1 MQIFWEV
8 TGYYERLAAEG
19 TTVSQTSLAN
29 LFTDLR
35 AIATDQKCYH
45 LPAVHQSFGLNFLP
59 VNTVT
64 HLMQQ
69 TLGRSPLLADQTLR
83 PFLQNPNDLRSQ
95 QFKYRFVS
103 THLTNNFTKKLEF
116 DDPQIPRDFGDRCE
130 GTYQIPLKNVSNP
143 VIQNIRTEAINNL
156 RGFIQTQTIL
166 VINLALRS
174 NNSELFAVPLPND
187 CTAWVQLNELHEAL
201 QQAIRI
207 LRRESEN
214 SFSNDEPTET
224 VQRLVNAYRVRYPEP
239 VIISDRI
246 PHLTLGNIT
255 PRTDI
260 IIGRGI
266 HRQTLE
272 ELITNAQKFLLI
284 CSYRL
289 EDQAIVE
296 QIAEKSQQIPVWI
309 LTDFSNDVQ
318 DRVDSSMDEQ
328 RESDPMY
335 ANSDFKKR
343 RCLGILRKAGLGF
356 RSGNFH
362 LKTYISE
369 QSAYLGSCNLTGG
382 SLERNG
388 EAGILWQ
395 NTLEHQFLVDYFCYL
410 WTHQTTAQSIPSPNG
425 FCYESLEKFS
435 GSPPHSDRFLDHHAF
450 KTDLSL
456 SLKKFAGQKLLI
468 YTRTFQPQFNLFT
481 NSRNRIYYGNKNY
494 TGLPAKKIPNLH
506 AKIII
511 IGFHVA
517 YIGSQDFAFR
527 PNSLLDL
534 TYKTTNPQEIKLIV
548 QQIKNLHSSHDHT
561 N

>member
-8 TGYYERLAAEG
+8 TGYYERLSAEG
-19 TTVSQTSLAN
+19 TTVSKTSLAN
-29 LFTDLR
+29 LFTDFR
-35 AIATDQKCYH
+35 AIATDQKRYH

-95 QFKYRFVS
+95 QFQYRFVS
-103 THLTNNFTKKLEF
+103 TQLTQRLEP

-187 CTAWVQLNELHEAL
+187 CTAWCKPTQLPQAL
-201 QQAIRI
+201 QRSIHI
-207 LRRESEN
+207 LRNESAN
-214 SFSNDEPTET
+214 SFPNDDLTET

-246 PHLTLGNIT
+246 PHLTLAKIT
-255 PRTDI
+255 PKVDI
-260 IIGRGI
+260 IIGKGI

-296 QIAEKSQQIPVWI
+296 QIAEKSEQIPVWI

-328 RESDPMY
+328 RESDPRY
-335 ANSDFKKR
+335 ANSDLKKR

-388 EAGILWQ
+388 EAGMLWQ
-395 NTLEHQFLVDYFCYL
+395 NTSEHQFLVEYFRYL
-410 WTHQTTAQSIPSPNG
+410 WTHQATSQSIPSPNG
-425 FCYESLEKFS
+425 FCNESLETIS
-435 GSPPHSDRFLDHHAF
+435 GSPPKSDRFLDHHAF
-450 KTDLSL
+450 KKDLSL
-456 SLKKFAGQKLLI
+456 SLKKFAGQELLI
-468 YTRTFQPQFNLFT
+468 YTRTFQQQFNLFT

-534 TYKTTNPQEIKLIV
+534 TYKTTDSQEIKLIV
-548 QQIKNLHSSHDHT
+548 QQIKNLH
-561 N
+561 

>member
-8 TGYYERLAAEG
+8 IGYYERLADDG
-19 TTVSQTSLAN
+19 QTITKTSLAN
-29 LFTDLR
+29 LFTDFR
-35 AIATDQKCYH
+35 AIATDQKRYH

-59 VNTVT
+59 VNAVT

-69 TLGRSPLLADQTLR
+69 SLGRSPLLADQTLR
-83 PFLQNPNDLRSQ
+83 PFLQNLNDLRSQ
-95 QFKYRFVS
+95 QFQYRFVS
-103 THLTNNFTKKLEF
+103 THLTKNFAKKLEF
-116 DDPQIPRDFGDRCE
+116 DDPQIPRDFGDRCV
-130 GTYQIPLKNVSNP
+130 GTYQYQLPLKNVSNP
-143 VIQNIRTEAINNL
+143 IIQNAQTEAVNNL
-156 RGFIQTQTIL
+156 RQFMQNHRL
-166 VINLALRS
+166 EVLNFALRS
-174 NNSELFAVPLPND
+174 KNPELFAIPLDND
-187 CTAWVQLNELHEAL
+187 CTAWVQPTELPQTL
-201 QQAIRI
+201 QQALKI
-207 LRRESEN
+207 LRHQSQNVAVSEIIEN
-214 SFSNDEPTET
+214 
-224 VQRLVNAYRVRYPEP
+224 LVNDYRARYPEP

-246 PHLTLGNIT
+246 PNLTITNIA

-260 IIGRGI
+260 KIGRGI
-266 HRQTLE
+266 HRQILE
-272 ELITNAQKFLLI
+272 ALITNAQKFLLI

-309 LTDFSNDVQ
+309 LTDFSDDVQ

-328 RESDPMY
+328 RESDPRY

-343 RCLGILRKAGLGF
+343 RCLGMLRKAGLGF

-388 EAGILWQ
+388 EAGMLWQ

-435 GSPPHSDRFLDHHAF
+435 GSPPHSDRFLDHYAF
-450 KTDLSL
+450 RQDLSN
-456 SLKKFAGQKLLI
+456 SLQTFTGQEIRI
-468 YTRTFQPQFNLFT
+468 YTRNFQPQSNLLT
-481 NSRNRIYYGNKNY
+481 NPRNRIYYGNRNY
-494 TGLPAKKIPNLH
+494 TRLRANQIPHLH

-511 IGFHVA
+511 IGSQVA
-517 YIGSQDFAFR
+517 YIGSQDFAFSH
-527 PNSLLDL
+527 NSLLDL
-534 TYKTTNPQEIKLIV
+534 TYKTSDPQEIKLIA
-548 QQIKNLHSSHDHT
+548 QQIQNLH
-561 N
+561 